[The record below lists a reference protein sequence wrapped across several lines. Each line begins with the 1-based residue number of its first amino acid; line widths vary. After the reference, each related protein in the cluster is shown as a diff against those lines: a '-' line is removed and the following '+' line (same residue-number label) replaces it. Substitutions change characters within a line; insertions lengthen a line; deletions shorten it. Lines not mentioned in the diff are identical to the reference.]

1 MVARIFSFAFL
12 RISRTRI
19 PGLTSSLLI
28 TSSPAIIQSSR
39 RRAQLLFLC
48 SRIKVSIF
56 HYPWQNKK
64 ANKGTSI
71 IFLATRVQPPRDIRS
86 NLLLR
91 NFIFQE
97 QYLLS
102 VIKKTSV
109 FFSSFLRMPYLTVGI
124 SSIQTITQA
133 EFTIAFF

>member
-19 PGLTSSLLI
+19 PGLTSYLLI

-71 IFLATRVQPPRDIRS
+71 IFWQQGFNPRETLEVIYCYEISSFRNS
-86 NLLLR
+86 ICFLLL
-91 NFIFQE
+91 
-97 QYLLS
+97 
-102 VIKKTSV
+102 KKTSV
-109 FFSSFLRMPYLTVGI
+109 FFSFSKNAIFDCRY
-124 SSIQTITQA
+124 
-133 EFTIAFF
+133 